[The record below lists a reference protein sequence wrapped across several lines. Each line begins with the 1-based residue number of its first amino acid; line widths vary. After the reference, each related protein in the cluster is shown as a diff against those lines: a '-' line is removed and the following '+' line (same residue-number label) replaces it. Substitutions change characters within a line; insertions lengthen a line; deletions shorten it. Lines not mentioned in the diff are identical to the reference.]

1 MKYLPS
7 LLKWLIPPFSHR
19 IFLYSATCT
28 PDKRRSSIFYSSET
42 HRMTSHRSG
51 ILSSLKTLLV
61 LACVGSSKCP
71 VWWVCIRSNNFC
83 FLFILR
89 DLTSKTCTLVW
100 CFLVY
105 GTMYTNH
112 SNPQDQR
119 CRSVHDSNRIWRWRI
134 WLCLQLLFCNRE
146 SIPSKVW
153 PCSAYRSSTLLLLS
167 CSACSHINFVIWL
180 SVEI

>member
-1 MKYLPS
+1 MKIQDLSRNLCVRLNSTSFIKLDVMKYLPS

-71 VWWVCIRSNNFC
+71 V
-83 FLFILR
+83 
-89 DLTSKTCTLVW
+89 
-100 CFLVY
+100 
-105 GTMYTNH
+105 
-112 SNPQDQR
+112 
-119 CRSVHDSNRIWRWRI
+119 
-134 WLCLQLLFCNRE
+134 
-146 SIPSKVW
+146 
-153 PCSAYRSSTLLLLS
+153 
-167 CSACSHINFVIWL
+167 
-180 SVEI
+180 